1 MTANARGFGGLKQD
15 LPVQTI
21 WDVASYPEAAAC
33 SGKSGLQEL
42 PWYLLYIV
50 LLGAPK

>member
-15 LPVQTI
+15 LSVQTI
-21 WDVASYPEAAAC
+21 LDVASYPEAAAC
-33 SGKSGLQEL
+33 SGKSRVQEL
-42 PWYLLYIV
+42 PWYLLYVV